1 MNVEAENKS
10 KKREKSKS
18 FEYLVQVSNL
28 FFTDKKYNKNH
39 SDGFLH
45 WNSFHVQRRVFSVM
59 KKAVLNV
66 ACMDKVSQNTM
77 SFAVYAEKLY
87 APNVLSHTE
96 IASCLFNPHIN
107 FVAVVQ
113 TKMLHPN
120 EQMTP
125 YQKTDDVHWIPRTD
139 VFFEIQFQKSRK
151 TKYLFIN
158 RVNVPNEKS
167 ESIYMCY

>member
-1 MNVEAENKS
+1 MNVEAEYKS

-45 WNSFHVQRRVFSVM
+45 WNSFHVQHRVFSVI
-59 KKAVLNV
+59 KKAVLNM

-96 IASCLFNPHIN
+96 IASCLFNPHIH

-125 YQKTDDVHWIPRTD
+125 YQKTDDVH
-139 VFFEIQFQKSRK
+139 
-151 TKYLFIN
+151 
-158 RVNVPNEKS
+158 
-167 ESIYMCY
+167 